1 MGWLILGILFSNL
14 ILSVILIT
22 AVYILED
29 IRRIANSLKSIL
41 DKLED
46 LRRY

>member
-1 MGWLILGILFSNL
+1 M
-14 ILSVILIT
+14 SVILIT
-22 AVYILED
+22 AVYILEED
-29 IRRIANSLKSIL
+29 IRRIANSLKGIL